1 MLTSE
6 RYPKLFY
13 GVYAKSAQQES
24 FIYSYRSPLASVP
37 SAIGDLQSEDRFR
50 AHRHKTGSVNTGGV
64 VGC

>member
-24 FIYSYRSPLASVP
+24 FIYSLRSPLASVP
-37 SAIGDLQSEDRFR
+37 IAVGDL
-50 AHRHKTGSVNTGGV
+50 
-64 VGC
+64 